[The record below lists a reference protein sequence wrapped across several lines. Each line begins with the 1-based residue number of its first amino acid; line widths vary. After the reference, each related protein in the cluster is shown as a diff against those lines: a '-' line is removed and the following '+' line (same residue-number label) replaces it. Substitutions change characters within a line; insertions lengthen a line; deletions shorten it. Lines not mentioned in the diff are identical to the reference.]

1 MLFTKPIAE
10 LVSQSLV
17 YHATDK
23 RGVGV
28 RLLGVHGDFV
38 VVSTR
43 VVRPYARNGYR
54 SDLHPPERTN
64 FGTWS
69 PMASASW

>member
-17 YHATDK
+17 DYATDK

-28 RLLGVHGDFV
+28 RLLGVQDQAFHCSLLPMVRQRGARLFDF
-38 VVSTR
+38 
-43 VVRPYARNGYR
+43 
-54 SDLHPPERTN
+54 N
-64 FGTWS
+64 FAAIAALAHDRLQALGQ
-69 PMASASW
+69 